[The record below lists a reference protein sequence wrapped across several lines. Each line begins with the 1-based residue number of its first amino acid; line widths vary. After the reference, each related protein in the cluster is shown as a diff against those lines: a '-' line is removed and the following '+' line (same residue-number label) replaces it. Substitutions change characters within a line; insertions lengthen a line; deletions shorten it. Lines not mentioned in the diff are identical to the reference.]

1 MSASHHVS
9 RSQTFPVAF
18 DGAFTR
24 TIAAPLP
31 ELFTRGYG
39 PIPSITSVDQEG
51 PWTKVGEVRTVHTS
65 DGATTTERL
74 LTYDEPNSC
83 TYELSDLTGP
93 LRLLVS
99 RVEGA
104 WTFESVGTGCRITW
118 SWTLYPRSSASAPVL
133 PIFGRLWQGYAR
145 LALDSLEE
153 ILLAD

>member
-9 RSQTFPVAF
+9 RSRTFPVALQ
-18 DGAFTR
+18 DAFPL

-31 ELFTRGYG
+31 ELFNRGFG
-39 PIPSITSVDQEG
+39 PIPPVTGVDQEG
-51 PWTKVGEVRTVHTS
+51 PWTQVGQVRKVRTS

-74 LTYDEPNSC
+74 VTYDEPNSC

-104 WTFESVGTGCRITW
+104 WTFDSVGTGCRITW
-118 SWTLYPRSSASAPVL
+118 SWTLYPRSSATAPVL
-133 PIFGRLWQGYAR
+133 PIFGRIWQGYAR
-145 LALDSLEE
+145 LTLDRLEE